1 MIKRNF
7 YIIACL
13 LLVFQYSVDLSAQ
26 DLTISGDVKMN
37 LSGSVKVRLSGTSS
51 SFNLEDDADFVD
63 AANTSVILEGDL
75 DNNTSF
81 VTFSGNLIFD
91 GSASQNISASAAV
104 NNLTVSNNNSLSID
118 GSVLVLSQ
126 LNFEQSTIN
135 TTADDDLTLSEG
147 VTFSGV
153 GASGYVNG
161 PLRVR
166 ADGTSNNVLS
176 FPIGKGGDYLPVRF
190 GFDQTGST
198 GLYVAEA
205 NTSSI
210 PSNSLAS
217 TLQSVSTARYWSL
230 RTFDN
235 FSNAY
240 IELPVDSEDGVSQA
254 SLVRIAREGNNT
266 WQDLGGINLSAIPG
280 TVRSSVAFTELGN
293 FIIAAASPNNNAPSI
308 SSISPGRGQVSDVVT
323 ITGSNLGS
331 STGTVKFGNVTVDAS
346 DIISWTDSQIEVR
359 VPDGLSPG
367 NSVNIEIT
375 VNGAGSPINFSFVF
389 VVTDGTVDCNAFS
402 ITNFPKN
409 SSEITVNQTNT
420 FTAEVTDA
428 SLVSTA
434 EFYYR
439 GISQEAWEGPFSA
452 SSSGNDFSYDLDI
465 PNSVGDVGIEY
476 YFVFKLNGCDDVQ
489 SNVAHAYLYLPF
501 GVIIDGLTPGN
512 TAGDYN
518 LFSIPLD
525 LDNSNVT
532 SVLDELG
539 TYDKTKWRLFRVQ
552 EDAYQEF
559 NGSNFSFEPG
569 KGYLL
574 IFDETPE
581 GGFESTSGSTVN
593 VTKENP
599 FQMSL
604 QQGWNM
610 IASPYPFTIQWQDVL
625 TANGLGT
632 LNDFFF
638 YTSSGYS
645 AGNGELDLFGGAIW
659 FAENATNVSV
669 PVLKSNA
676 GGRIAGGNGL
686 QENFGENNWEIPLVL
701 TDDNGSELKG
711 GIGMNEDAAL
721 SKDRFDGMRPP
732 ASNFQSTFHF
742 LHEEYFY
749 PYFLKDVVPNSNQ
762 HEWAFEI
769 TPATA
774 SSALTITWDRDL
786 VNELNLPLY
795 LLEQN
800 TGIIVDMSVTD
811 SYAFPATTKND
822 FKIVFGSNEA
832 LVKANSLI
840 GEVFPNPA
848 STMLKLPVSVP
859 LHTINTQLNIAVYNT
874 TGQKVLSIQKNKLY
888 GGYQEIE
895 LPLANSIFSKG
906 VYLAKVELENDGIVK
921 KKHVKFLVK

>member
-7 YIIACL
+7 YIVACL
-13 LLVFQYSVDLSAQ
+13 LWVFQYSSDLSAQ
-26 DLTISGDVKMN
+26 DLTISGDVKLN
-37 LSGSVKVRLSGTSS
+37 LSGTVSMRLSGSSS

-63 AANTSVILEGDL
+63 AATTSVILEGDL

-91 GSASQNISASAAV
+91 GSSSQNLSASAAV

-118 GSVLVLSQ
+118 GAVLILSQ
-126 LNFEQSTIN
+126 LNFEQSTIT
-135 TTADDDLTLSEG
+135 TTADDDLTISEG

-161 PLRVR
+161 PLRAR
-166 ADGTSNNVLS
+166 ADGTSNNVLT
-176 FPIGKGGDYLPVRF
+176 FPVGSGGDYLPVRF
-190 GFDQTGST
+190 GFNQTGST
-198 GLYVAEA
+198 GLYVAEV

-210 PSNSLAS
+210 PSNGLAS
-217 TLQSVSTARYWSL
+217 TLQSVSTARYWSM

-240 IELPVDSEDGVSQA
+240 IELPVDNEDGVSQA
-254 SLVRIAREGNNT
+254 SLVRIARENNNT
-266 WQDLGGINLSAIPG
+266 WQDLGGINLTAIPG
-280 TVRSSVAFTELGN
+280 TIRSSVSFTELGN
-293 FIIAAASPNNNAPSI
+293 FIIAAASPNNTTPSI
-308 SSISPGRGQVSDVVT
+308 SSIAPGRGQVGDVVT

-331 STGTVKFGNVTVDAS
+331 STGTVKFGNITVSAG

-367 NSVNIEIT
+367 NNVNIEIT
-375 VNGAGSPINFSFVF
+375 VNGSGSPINFSFVF

-409 SSEITVNQTNT
+409 NSQIPLSQTTT
-420 FTAEVTDA
+420 FTAEVTDG
-428 SLVSTA
+428 SLVSSA

-439 GISQEAWEGPFSA
+439 GISQEAWEGPFNA
-452 SSSGNDFSYDLDI
+452 SISGNDFSYNLEVG
-465 PNSVGDVGIEY
+465 NSIGEVGIEY
-476 YFVFKLNGCDDVQ
+476 YFVFKLSGCTDVQ
-489 SNVAHAYLYLPF
+489 SSIEHAYFYF
-501 GVIIDGLTPGN
+501 SNGTNINGLTPGT

-539 TYDKTKWRLFRVQ
+539 TFDKTKWRLFRVQ
-552 EDAYQEF
+552 RDAYQEF
-559 NGSNFSFEPG
+559 IGSNFSFEPG
-569 KGYLL
+569 RGYLL
-574 IFDETPE
+574 IFEESNTFSSTP
-581 GGFESTSGSTVN
+581 GSTVN

-610 IASPYPFTIQWQDVL
+610 IATPYPFTIQWQDVL
-625 TANGLGT
+625 TANGLGS
-632 LNDFFF
+632 LGDFFY
-638 YTSSGYS
+638 YTSTGYT
-645 AGNGELDLFGGAIW
+645 AGNGELDLFEGAIW

-669 PVLKSNA
+669 PVLKSNS

-686 QENFGENNWEIPLVL
+686 QEKFDKNNWEIPLVL
-701 TDDNGSELKG
+701 IDDKGSELKG
-711 GIGMNEDAAL
+711 GIGMKEEASL
-721 SKDRFDGMRPP
+721 SKDHFDGMRPP

-762 HEWAFEI
+762 HEWSFEI

-774 SSALTITWDRDL
+774 SSTLTITWDKDL
-786 VNELNLPLY
+786 INELNLPLY

-800 TGIIVDMSVTD
+800 TGIIIDMSITD
-811 SYAFPATTKND
+811 SYAFPASAEND
-822 FKIVFGSNEA
+822 FKIVFGSNDA
-832 LVKANSLI
+832 LVRANSLI
-840 GEVFPNPA
+840 GEVYPNPA
-848 STMLKLPVSVP
+848 STLLKLPVSVP
-859 LHTINTQLNIAVYNT
+859 LHTTNTQLSIAVYST
-874 TGQKVLSIQKNKLY
+874 TGQKVLSIHEDELY

-895 LPLANSIFSKG
+895 MPLDKTIFSKG
-906 VYLAKVELENDGIVK
+906 VYLVKVQLESDGLVK